1 MWAASQTLNIVKF
14 YIEIRRSNIVD
25 GHHLRQ
31 GQENVASDTRKSVS
45 RSQHPKSAPAR
56 KSANRVSTKAGAA
69 ASPDATPIAA
79 LYNRPG
85 FKLRRANQIALSIF
99 ADECR
104 AFNLTTTQFGILTT
118 LERYSGALD
127 QIGLAQLLGLDRS
140 TTGLVVGLLERRKL
154 MQRTPHPHDRRRQVL
169 ALTPDGRR
177 LLVTVAPAV
186 NRSVERLLEPFSK
199 SEAATFHALL
209 DRLLEHH
216 NTAIRVPLRERR
228 PNAADEGAPSS

>member
-1 MWAASQTLNIVKF
+1 
-14 YIEIRRSNIVD
+14 
-25 GHHLRQ
+25 
-31 GQENVASDTRKSVS
+31 VASDTRKTVS
-45 RSQHPKSAPAR
+45 RSRHPISAPAR
-56 KSANRVSTKAGAA
+56 KRASRTGAKAGAA
-69 ASPDATPIAA
+69 ASPDAKPIAA
-79 LYNRPG
+79 LYERPG

-104 AFNLTTTQFGILTT
+104 AYNLTTTQFGVLTT
-118 LERYSGALD
+118 LDPYSGALD

-154 MQRTPHPHDRRRQVL
+154 LQRTPHPHDRRRQVL

-186 NRSVERLLEPFSK
+186 DRAVERLLEPFSK

-216 NTAIRVPLRERR
+216 NTAVRVPLRER
-228 PNAADEGAPSS
+228 PANAADEEVGSA

>member
-1 MWAASQTLNIVKF
+1 
-14 YIEIRRSNIVD
+14 
-25 GHHLRQ
+25 
-31 GQENVASDTRKSVS
+31 VASDTRKSVS
-45 RSQHPKSAPAR
+45 SRHPTSASAR
-56 KSANRVSTKAGAA
+56 KRAGLAATKAGAA
-69 ASPDATPIAA
+69 ASPDAKPIAA
-79 LYNRPG
+79 LYERPG

-104 AFNLTTTQFGILTT
+104 TYNLTTTQFGVLTT
-118 LERYSGALD
+118 LEPYSGALD

-154 MQRTPHPHDRRRQVL
+154 LQRTPHPHDRRRQVL

-177 LLVTVAPAV
+177 LLITVAPAV
-186 NRSVERLLEPFSK
+186 DRAVERLLEPFSK

-228 PNAADEGAPSS
+228 TNAADDESGSS

>member
-1 MWAASQTLNIVKF
+1 
-14 YIEIRRSNIVD
+14 
-25 GHHLRQ
+25 
-31 GQENVASDTRKSVS
+31 VASDK
-45 RSQHPKSAPAR
+45 R
-56 KSANRVSTKAGAA
+56 KSASRGRQTRPAPRRTSAARAATKVGGGASA
-69 ASPDATPIAA
+69 DTQPIAA

-104 AFNLTTTQFGILTT
+104 AFNLTTTQFGVLTT
-118 LERYSGALD
+118 VERYSGAVD

-154 MQRTPHPHDRRRQVL
+154 LQRTQHPHDRRRQVL

-186 NRSVERLLEPFSK
+186 DRAVERLLEPFST

-209 DRLLEHH
+209 DRLLDHH
-216 NTAIRVPLRERR
+216 NTAVRVPLRERR
-228 PNAADEGAPSS
+228 TTPADDEAPSS

>member
-1 MWAASQTLNIVKF
+1 
-14 YIEIRRSNIVD
+14 
-25 GHHLRQ
+25 
-31 GQENVASDTRKSVS
+31 VASDTRKSVS
-45 RSQHPKSAPAR
+45 RSRNTRPASRR
-56 KSANRVSTKAGAA
+56 KA
-69 ASPDATPIAA
+69 ASQASAKVSGGASADAKPIAA
-79 LYNRPG
+79 LYERPG

-118 LERYSGALD
+118 LAPYSGALD

-154 MQRTPHPHDRRRQVL
+154 LQRTPHPHDRRRQVL
-169 ALTPDGRR
+169 ALTPEGRR

-186 NRSVERLLEPFSK
+186 DRAVQRLLEPFSK
-199 SEAATFHALL
+199 SEAAIFHALL

-216 NTAIRVPLRERR
+216 NTAVRVPLRERR
-228 PNAADEGAPSS
+228 TNAADEEGRSS